1 MTPPQL
7 ERARRTQ
14 QIIPMSEEKSWLDR
28 TSNERTDMLI
38 SNTLVDTIE
47 GLIRQIAQAWRE
59 L

>member
-1 MTPPQL
+1 
-7 ERARRTQ
+7 
-14 QIIPMSEEKSWLDR
+14 MSEEKSWLDR